1 MGDDVE
7 ADPDADPES
16 VARTIALRKL
26 TAAPQTRAQLAA
38 AMAKRSVPDQV
49 AGDVLDRLT
58 DAGLIDDAAYAQAWV
73 QSRQAGRGL
82 SRRALA
88 QELRRKGVDQE
99 VIDDALS
106 LIDVGQEETA
116 ARELV
121 RRRLTSMD
129 GLPVQTRMRR
139 LLGMLARKGYG
150 PELAHPVVR
159 AELDADER
167 DHAEGSWRWGAP

>member
-1 MGDDVE
+1 VE
-7 ADPDADPES
+7 TDPDADPES

-26 TAAPQTRAQLAA
+26 TGAPQTRAQLAT

-82 SRRALA
+82 SRRALG

-106 LIDVGQEETA
+106 LIDVGQEEAA

-121 RRRLTSMD
+121 RRRLASTD
-129 GLPVQTRMRR
+129 GLPVQTRVRR
-139 LLGMLARKGYG
+139 LLGMLARKG
-150 PELAHPVVR
+150 
-159 AELDADER
+159 
-167 DHAEGSWRWGAP
+167 

>member
-1 MGDDVE
+1 ME
-7 ADPDADPES
+7 TDPDADPES

-26 TAAPQTRAQLAA
+26 TGAPQTRAQLAT

-82 SRRALA
+82 SRRALG

-106 LIDVGQEETA
+106 LIDVGQEEAA

-121 RRRLTSMD
+121 RRRLASTD
-129 GLPVQTRMRR
+129 GLPVQTRVRR
-139 LLGMLARKGYG
+139 LLGMLARKGYS
-150 PELAHPVVR
+150 PELAHTVVR
-159 AELDADER
+159 AELDADEL
-167 DHAEGSWRWGAP
+167 DHAEGS

>member
-1 MGDDVE
+1 MGDGVVV
-7 ADPDADPES
+7 DAVAVPES

-26 TAAPQTRAQLAA
+26 TAATQTRAQLAA

-129 GLPVQTRMRR
+129 GLPVQTRMRSEER
-139 LLGMLARKGYG
+139 RVGKEWGGRESLVG
-150 PELAHPVVR
+150 R
-159 AELDADER
+159 AV
-167 DHAEGSWRWGAP
+167 